1 MAEAR
6 NDIEKA
12 KKAEVAAVEAKEAH
26 KERIGKELV
35 ARSLS
40 RKRPVDDGSS
50 LESDERDVVDL
61 VTTDSDGHGSARK
74 KPRRQSQAYDNV
86 EGELEGFGI
95 AMRDA
100 DLARIELERERLLLE
115 RDRLK
120 WETEARE
127 KDREE
132 RRLECDAQNELD
144 LKKMKIMMEA
154 ITRKH

>member
-1 MAEAR
+1 M
-6 NDIEKA
+6 
-12 KKAEVAAVEAKEAH
+12 
-26 KERIGKELV
+26 
-35 ARSLS
+35 
-40 RKRPVDDGSS
+40 DDGSS
-50 LESDERDVVDL
+50 LESDERDVVDI

-100 DLARIELERERLLLE
+100 DLARIELERERLQFE
-115 RDRLK
+115 GDRLK

-132 RRLECDAQNELD
+132 RRLERDAQNELD

>member
-1 MAEAR
+1 M
-6 NDIEKA
+6 
-12 KKAEVAAVEAKEAH
+12 EAKEAH

-35 ARSLS
+35 ARLLS

-74 KPRRQSQAYDNV
+74 RPRRQSQAYDNV
-86 EGELEGFGI
+86 EGELEGFSI

-100 DLARIELERERLLLE
+100 DLARIELQRERLQLE
-115 RDRLK
+115 CDPLK
-120 WETEARE
+120 WETGARGM
-127 KDREE
+127 DREE
-132 RRLECDAQNELD
+132 RRLERDAQNELD
-144 LKKMKIMMEA
+144 LEKMKIMMEA